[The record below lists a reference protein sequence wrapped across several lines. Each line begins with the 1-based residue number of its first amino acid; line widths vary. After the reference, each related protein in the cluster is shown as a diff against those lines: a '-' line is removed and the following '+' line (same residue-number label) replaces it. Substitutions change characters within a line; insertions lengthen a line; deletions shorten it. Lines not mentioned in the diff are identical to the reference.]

1 MFTRKRRNLKEIKD
15 IRKKFKNK
23 EVIRSQSRPIF
34 RLVYNTKIKMKKN
47 NACNIRW
54 SMSCS
59 SYRPSEPVY
68 HIEDIQKITET
79 NFAKSNPMCPK

>member
-1 MFTRKRRNLKEIKD
+1 MKLKRS
-15 IRKKFKNK
+15 KKSKRNK
-23 EVIRSQSRPIF
+23 EEILKKKVIRSQSRPIF